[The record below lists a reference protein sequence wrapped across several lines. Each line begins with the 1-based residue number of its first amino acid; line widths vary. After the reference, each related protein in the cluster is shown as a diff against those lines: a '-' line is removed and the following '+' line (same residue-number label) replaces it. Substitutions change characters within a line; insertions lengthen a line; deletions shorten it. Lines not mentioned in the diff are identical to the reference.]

1 MKKILNALFLT
12 LLAVFTFSSC
22 SDVPAPYDILG
33 EGDVP
38 GLTGDGTKE
47 NPYNIA
53 TASLKQDG
61 SVAWVQGYIVGSA
74 DGASLADGS
83 KFEAPFVG
91 ASNILIADDV
101 NEKDYKMYSCTVSC
115 RNRFAGSIKF
125 G

>member
-74 DGASLADGS
+74 DGHLWLMDLSL
-83 KFEAPFVG
+83 KLLLLVHQIF
-91 ASNILIADDV
+91 
-101 NEKDYKMYSCTVSC
+101 
-115 RNRFAGSIKF
+115 
-125 G
+125 

>member
-47 NPYNIA
+47 NPYSI
-53 TASLKQDG
+53 
-61 SVAWVQGYIVGSA
+61 
-74 DGASLADGS
+74 
-83 KFEAPFVG
+83 EAEYEHLGPVG
-91 ASNILIADDV
+91 AVDEIH
-101 NEKDYKMYSCTVSC
+101 
-115 RNRFAGSIKF
+115 
-125 G
+125 

>member
-1 MKKILNALFLT
+1 MKKILNALFMT

-53 TASLKQDG
+53 TAS
-61 SVAWVQGYIVGSA
+61 
-74 DGASLADGS
+74 
-83 KFEAPFVG
+83 
-91 ASNILIADDV
+91 
-101 NEKDYKMYSCTVSC
+101 
-115 RNRFAGSIKF
+115 
-125 G
+125 

>member
-47 NPYNIA
+47 NPY
-53 TASLKQDG
+53 SL
-61 SVAWVQGYIVGSA
+61 
-74 DGASLADGS
+74 
-83 KFEAPFVG
+83 
-91 ASNILIADDV
+91 
-101 NEKDYKMYSCTVSC
+101 YSI
-115 RNRFAGSIKF
+115 IK
-125 G
+125 

>member
-1 MKKILNALFLT
+1 MGGCCPYIKRYQTKELIQLTPIIMKKILNALFMT

-61 SVAWVQGYIVGSA
+61 SVAWVQGYIV
-74 DGASLADGS
+74 
-83 KFEAPFVG
+83 
-91 ASNILIADDV
+91 
-101 NEKDYKMYSCTVSC
+101 
-115 RNRFAGSIKF
+115 
-125 G
+125 

>member
-47 NPYNIA
+47 NPYNIEA
-53 TASLKQDG
+53 AQQKQDG
-61 SVAWVQGYIVGSA
+61 SIAWVQGYIVGA
-74 DGASLADGS
+74 IENVYDDKGEFAGNKAS
-83 KFEAPFVG
+83 FTAPFTIT
-91 ASNILIADDV
+91 SNVLIAESPDET
-101 NEKDYKMYSCTVSC
+101 NESKCLPVK
-115 RNRFAGSIKF
+115 IKN
-125 G
+125 

>member
-47 NPYNIA
+47 NPYSIEA
-53 TASLKQDG
+53 AQQKQDG
-61 SVAWVQGYIVGSA
+61 TIAWVQGYIVGTVENYE
-74 DGASLADGS
+74 DFSLPTS
-83 KFEAPFVG
+83 TT
-91 ASNILIADDV
+91 SNSYIIPICQKIIV
-101 NEKDYKMYSCTVSC
+101 IIYCI
-115 RNRFAGSIKF
+115 IKSSRE
-125 G
+125 

>member
-47 NPYNIA
+47 NPYSIEA
-53 TASLKQDG
+53 AQQKQDG
-61 SVAWVQGYIVGSA
+61 TIAWVQGYIVGTVENYEDPSGSA
-74 DGASLADGS
+74 
-83 KFEAPFVG
+83 KFAAPFT
-91 ASNILIADDV
+91 AKNNLLIAASATSSM
-101 NEKDYKMYSCTVSC
+101 ERGT
-115 RNRFAGSIKF
+115 
-125 G
+125 

>member
-47 NPYNIA
+47 NPYNI
-53 TASLKQDG
+53 SLYP
-61 SVAWVQGYIVGSA
+61 SYRT
-74 DGASLADGS
+74 
-83 KFEAPFVG
+83 
-91 ASNILIADDV
+91 IL
-101 NEKDYKMYSCTVSC
+101 
-115 RNRFAGSIKF
+115 FQ
-125 G
+125 

>member
-53 TASLKQDG
+53 TACLLYTSPSPRDMRR
-61 SVAWVQGYIVGSA
+61 SRMPSSA
-74 DGASLADGS
+74 
-83 KFEAPFVG
+83 
-91 ASNILIADDV
+91 
-101 NEKDYKMYSCTVSC
+101 
-115 RNRFAGSIKF
+115 
-125 G
+125 